1 MRQDAGGGRSLFD
14 MLNTTTFGPLRHR
27 SFAVVVTASLLAN
40 LGNTIQSVG
49 ASWHLTQGGYPADVV
64 ALVQTAYNLP
74 IMLLGLPA
82 GAWSDMVDKRHML
95 LSALGAMLGISVL
108 LALLVQM
115 QVAGPVWII
124 GLTAALACGVGCV
137 IPAAASSVN
146 FSVPRAELAAAVALN
161 ILGFNVARSFGPAL
175 GGAITS
181 AAGAGGAFV
190 FSACAYG
197 LVIALLWR
205 WRLPVAQ
212 NLTRRPIMP
221 MMAEGLRYAF
231 HSPQLR
237 VIMLRGFAFTA
248 SGAAAW
254 AVMPLFADQ
263 VLGAGSFV
271 YGLLLAA
278 LGVGAVMGAGTA
290 TWFRSRY
297 SAEAIIRASGLI
309 YGTGCVAVALQPG
322 LPATFVLLMLAGA
335 GWVQALS
342 GFAVAGQLW
351 ATRAVVG
358 RVSSMISGV
367 TFGGIALGSWLWGH
381 FGDSF
386 GIANAFM
393 ASGGLMI
400 ALPLLGLLL
409 PMPAHGGVHHDEE

>member
-1 MRQDAGGGRSLFD
+1 
-14 MLNTTTFGPLRHR
+14 MLNTATFGPLRHR
-27 SFAVVVTASLLAN
+27 SFAVVVIASLIAN

-49 ASWHLTQGGYPADVV
+49 ASWHLTELGYPADVV
-64 ALVQTAYNLP
+64 ALVQTFYNLP

-82 GAWSDMVDKRHML
+82 GAWSDMVDKRRML
-95 LSALGAMLGISVL
+95 LAALAGMLAVSVL
-108 LALLVQM
+108 LAGLVQANA
-115 QVAGPVWII
+115 AGPVVVL

-181 AAGAGGAFV
+181 LAGAGGAFV
-190 FSACAYG
+190 VSAVAYA

-205 WRLPVAQ
+205 WRVPFEQ

-221 MMAEGLRYAF
+221 MMAEGLRFAF

-237 VIMLRGFAFTA
+237 AIMIRAFTFTLG
-248 SGAAAW
+248 GAAAW
-254 AVMPLFADQ
+254 AVMPLFAAQ
-263 VLGAGSFV
+263 VLGAGPTV

-278 LGVGAVMGAGTA
+278 LGIGAVIGAGTA

-297 SAEAIIRASGLI
+297 SSEAIIRAAGLI
-309 YGTGCVAVALQPG
+309 YGLGCILVALQPG
-322 LPATFVLLMLAGA
+322 LPATMVLLVFAGA

-351 ATRAVVG
+351 ATQDVVG
-358 RVSSMISGV
+358 RVSSMISGT

-381 FGDSF
+381 AGDAW
-386 GIANAFM
+386 GIGTAFM
-393 ASGGLMI
+393 ASGALMV
-400 ALPLLGLLL
+400 ALPLIGLVL
-409 PMPAHGGVHHDEE
+409 PMPAHR

>member
-1 MRQDAGGGRSLFD
+1 
-14 MLNTTTFGPLRHR
+14 MLNTATFGPLRHR

-49 ASWHLTQGGYPADVV
+49 ASWHLTELGYPADVV
-64 ALVQTAYNLP
+64 ALVQTFYNLP

-82 GAWSDMVDKRHML
+82 GAWSDMVDKRRML
-95 LSALGAMLGISVL
+95 LLALAGMLGVSVL
-108 LALLVQM
+108 LAVLVQAGA
-115 QVAGPVWII
+115 AGPVVVL

-161 ILGFNVARSFGPAL
+161 ILGFNVARSFGPAV

-181 AAGAGGAFV
+181 LAGAGGAFTI
-190 FSACAYG
+190 SALAYA

-205 WRLPVAQ
+205 WRVPFAQ
-212 NLTRRPIMP
+212 NLTRRPIGP
-221 MMAEGLRYAF
+221 MMAEGLRFAF

-237 VIMLRGFAFTA
+237 TIMIRAVCFTLA
-248 SGAAAW
+248 GAAAW
-254 AVMPLFADQ
+254 AVMPLFAAQ
-263 VLGAGSFV
+263 VLGAGPGV

-278 LGVGAVMGAGTA
+278 LGVGAVIGAGTA

-297 SAEAIIRASGLI
+297 SSEAIIRAAGLI
-309 YGTGCVAVALQPG
+309 YGVGVVLVALQPG
-322 LPATFVLLMLAGA
+322 LPATLVLLVFAGA

-351 ATRAVVG
+351 ATQDVVG

-367 TFGGIALGSWLWGH
+367 TFGGIAIGSWLWGH
-381 FGDSF
+381 AGETF
-386 GIANAFM
+386 GITTAFM
-393 ASGGLMI
+393 ASGAAMI
-400 ALPLLGLLL
+400 ALPLLGLVL
-409 PMPAHGGVHHDEE
+409 PMPAHR

>member
-1 MRQDAGGGRSLFD
+1 
-14 MLNTTTFGPLRHR
+14 MLNTKTFGPLRHR
-27 SFAVVVTASLLAN
+27 SFAVVVTASLIAN

-49 ASWHLTQGGYPADVV
+49 ASWHLTELGYPADVV
-64 ALVQTAYNLP
+64 ALVQTFYNLP

-82 GAWSDMVDKRHML
+82 GAWSDMVDKRKML
-95 LSALGAMLGISVL
+95 LGALAAMFAVSVL
-108 LALLVQM
+108 LAGLVQAGA
-115 QVAGPVWII
+115 AGPVVVL

-181 AAGAGGAFV
+181 LAGASGAFV
-190 FSACAYG
+190 FSAVAYG
-197 LVIALLWR
+197 VVIALLWR
-205 WRLPVAQ
+205 WRVPFEQ

-221 MMAEGLRYAF
+221 MMAEGLRFAF

-237 VIMLRGFAFTA
+237 TIMIRAVTFTI

-254 AVMPLFADQ
+254 AVMPLFASE
-263 VLGAGSFV
+263 VLDAGPAV

-278 LGVGAVMGAGTA
+278 LGVGAVIGAGTA

-297 SAEAIIRASGLI
+297 SSEAIIRVAGLV
-309 YGTGCVAVALQPG
+309 YGLGCVAVALQPG
-322 LPATFVLLMLAGA
+322 LPATMVLLVFAGA

-351 ATRAVVG
+351 ATQAVVG
-358 RVSSMISGV
+358 RVSSMISGT

-381 FGDSF
+381 AGESF
-386 GIANAFM
+386 GITTAFM
-393 ASGGLMI
+393 ASGALMI
-400 ALPLLGLLL
+400 VLPLLGLVL
-409 PMPAHGGVHHDEE
+409 PMPAHKVAES

>member
-1 MRQDAGGGRSLFD
+1 
-14 MLNTTTFGPLRHR
+14 MLNTQTFGPLRHR
-27 SFAVVVTASLLAN
+27 SFAVVVSASLIAN

-49 ASWHLTQGGYPADVV
+49 ASWHLTALGYPADVV
-64 ALVQTAYNLP
+64 ALVQTFYNLP

-82 GAWSDMVDKRHML
+82 GAWSDMVDKRRML
-95 LSALGAMLGISVL
+95 LTALAGMLAISVL
-108 LALLVQM
+108 LAGLVQAGA
-115 QVAGPVWII
+115 AGPIVVL

-146 FSVPRAELAAAVALN
+146 FSVPRSELAAAVALN

-181 AAGAGGAFV
+181 LAGAGGAFV
-190 FSACAYG
+190 FSALAYA

-205 WRLPVAQ
+205 WRVPFEQ

-221 MMAEGLRYAF
+221 MMAEGLRFAC

-237 VIMLRGFAFTA
+237 AIMIRAFLFTLT
-248 SGAAAW
+248 GAAAW
-254 AVMPLFADQ
+254 AVMPLFAAQ

-278 LGVGAVMGAGTA
+278 LGIGAVIGAGTA

-297 SAEAIIRASGLI
+297 SSEAIIRGAGLLYGSGVVL
-309 YGTGCVAVALQPG
+309 VALQPG
-322 LPATFVLLMLAGA
+322 LPATMALLVLAGA

-351 ATRAVVG
+351 ANQSVVG

-367 TFGGIALGSWLWGH
+367 TFGGVALGSWLWGH
-381 FGDSF
+381 VGEGF
-386 GIANAFM
+386 GITTAFM
-393 ASGGLMI
+393 ASGLAMI
-400 ALPLLGLLL
+400 ALPLLGLAL
-409 PMPAHGGVHHDEE
+409 PMPAHRVAGVD

>member
-1 MRQDAGGGRSLFD
+1 
-14 MLNTTTFGPLRHR
+14 MLKTKTFGPLRHR
-27 SFAVVVTASLLAN
+27 SFAVVVTASLIAN

-49 ASWHLTQGGYPADVV
+49 ASWHLTELGYPADVV
-64 ALVQTAYNLP
+64 ALVQTFYNLP

-82 GAWSDMVDKRHML
+82 GAWSDMVDKRKML
-95 LSALGAMLGISVL
+95 LGALAAMFGVSVL
-108 LALLVQM
+108 LAGLVQADA
-115 QVAGPVWII
+115 AGPVVVL

-181 AAGAGGAFV
+181 LAGASGAFV
-190 FSACAYG
+190 FSAVAYG
-197 LVIALLWR
+197 VVIALLWR
-205 WRLPVAQ
+205 WRVPFEQ

-221 MMAEGLRYAF
+221 MMAEGLRFAF

-237 VIMLRGFAFTA
+237 TIMIRAVTFTI

-254 AVMPLFADQ
+254 AVMPLFASE
-263 VLGAGSFV
+263 VLDAGPAV

-278 LGVGAVMGAGTA
+278 LGVGAVIGAGTA

-297 SAEAIIRASGLI
+297 SSEAIIRVAGLV
-309 YGTGCVAVALQPG
+309 YGLGCVAVALQPG
-322 LPATFVLLMLAGA
+322 LPATMVLLVFAGA

-351 ATRAVVG
+351 ATQAVVG
-358 RVSSMISGV
+358 RVSSMISGT

-381 FGDSF
+381 AGENF
-386 GIANAFM
+386 GISNAFM
-393 ASGGLMI
+393 ASGALMI
-400 ALPLLGLLL
+400 VLPLLGLVL
-409 PMPAHGGVHHDEE
+409 PMPAHKTHD

>member
-1 MRQDAGGGRSLFD
+1 

-27 SFAVVVTASLLAN
+27 SFAVVVTASLIAN

-49 ASWHLTQGGYPADVV
+49 ASWHLTELGYPADVV

-82 GAWSDMVDKRHML
+82 GAWSDMVDKRRML
-95 LSALGAMLGISVL
+95 LSALGGMLLVSIL
-108 LALLVQM
+108 LAGLVQADL
-115 QVAGPVWII
+115 AGPVAVL
-124 GLTAALACGVGCV
+124 GLTALLACGVGCV

-181 AAGAGGAFV
+181 LAGAGGAFV
-190 FSACAYG
+190 FSACAYA

-205 WRLPVAQ
+205 WRVPIAQ
-212 NLTRRPIMP
+212 NLERRPIMP
-221 MMAEGLRYAF
+221 MMAEGLRFAF
-231 HSPQLR
+231 HTPQLR
-237 VIMLRGFAFTA
+237 NIMLRAFAFTLT
-248 SGAAAW
+248 GAAAW
-254 AVMPLFADQ
+254 AVMPLFASE
-263 VLGAGSFV
+263 VLNAGSFV

-278 LGVGAVMGAGTA
+278 LGVGAVIGAGTA

-297 SAEAIIRASGLI
+297 SAETIIRASGIL
-309 YGTGCVAVALQPG
+309 YGTGVMLVALQPG
-322 LPATFVLLMLAGA
+322 LPATFALLVMAGA

-351 ATRAVVG
+351 ATQAVVG
-358 RVSSMISGV
+358 RISSMVSGV

-381 FGDSF
+381 FGDAH
-386 GIANAFM
+386 GITAAFM
-393 ASGGLMI
+393 ASGAAMI
-400 ALPLLGLLL
+400 ALPMLGLVL
-409 PMPAHGGVHHDEE
+409 PMPAHKGRD

>member
-1 MRQDAGGGRSLFD
+1 
-14 MLNTTTFGPLRHR
+14 MLHTATFAPLRHR
-27 SFAVVVTASLLAN
+27 AFAVVVSASLLAN
-40 LGNTIQSVG
+40 LGNTVQSVG
-49 ASWHLTQGGYPADVV
+49 ASWHLTELGYPADVV

-82 GAWSDMVDKRHML
+82 GAWSDMVDKRKML
-95 LSALGAMLGISVL
+95 LVALAGMLGVSVL
-108 LALLVQM
+108 LAALVQAD
-115 QVAGPVWII
+115 VAGPVAII
-124 GLTAALACGVGCV
+124 ALTAMLACGVGCV

-146 FSVPRAELAAAVALN
+146 FSVPRSELAAAVALN

-181 AAGAGGAFV
+181 LAGASGAFV
-190 FSACAYG
+190 FSAFAYA

-205 WRLPVAQ
+205 WRVPIEQ
-212 NLTRRPIMP
+212 NLNRRPIMP
-221 MMAEGLRYAF
+221 MMAEGLRFAF

-237 VIMLRGFAFTA
+237 AIMIRAFLFTLI
-248 SGAAAW
+248 GAAAW
-254 AVMPLFADQ
+254 AVMPLYADE

-278 LGVGAVMGAGTA
+278 LGVGAVTGAASA

-297 SAEAIIRASGLI
+297 SSESIIRASGLL
-309 YGTGCVAVALQPG
+309 YGTGCVAVALEPG
-322 LPATFVLLMLAGA
+322 LPATLALLVMAGA

-351 ATRAVVG
+351 AKQAVVG

-367 TFGGIALGSWLWGH
+367 TFGGVAVGSWLWGH
-381 FGDSF
+381 VGESF
-386 GIANAFM
+386 GISTAFM
-393 ASGGLMI
+393 ASGAAMI
-400 ALPLLGLLL
+400 ALPLLGLVL
-409 PMPAHGGVHHDEE
+409 PMPAHRVAHAD